1 MIAHFFSVSNWEESL
16 RWAGIFPQDAIKAV
30 LSLGPREAEGVGTA
44 SSGGVCAGEEREGVR
59 MERCKS

>member
-1 MIAHFFSVSNWEESL
+1 M

-44 SSGGVCAGEEREGVR
+44 SLGGVCAGEEGEGVR